1 MAPEFSLAAIQF
13 LNVLLSKEQ
22 VVYHNKG
29 LGLLLRKA
37 EGGPIYL
44 TGPGQLSCRWRGEFA
59 LGSFSTQCSL
69 SGEVILCIS
78 FRFIS
83 FHFISFHCD
92 FLSPNPALAL
102 GLALR
107 SFERNM
113 KGTPPSREE
122 KAISTEEVHMKW
134 PGP

>member
-1 MAPEFSLAAIQF
+1 MAPEFSLATVQF

-37 EGGPIYL
+37 EGGPIGP
-44 TGPGQLSCRWRGEFA
+44 THPGQPSRKWRGEFA
-59 LGSFSTQCSL
+59 LGSFSTQYSL
-69 SGEVILCIS
+69 SGEVILCIL
-78 FRFIS
+78 
-83 FHFISFHCD
+83 FHFISFHFD

-107 SFERNM
+107 NFERNM
-113 KGTPPSREE
+113 RRTPPSSEE
-122 KAISTEEVHMKW
+122 GHYHEGGTNKMA
-134 PGP
+134 